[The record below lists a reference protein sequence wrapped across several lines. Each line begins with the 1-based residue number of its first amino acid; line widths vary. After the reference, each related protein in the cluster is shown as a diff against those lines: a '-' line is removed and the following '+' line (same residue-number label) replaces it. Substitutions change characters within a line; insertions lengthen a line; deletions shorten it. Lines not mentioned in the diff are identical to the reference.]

1 MIIKWFKKLLGI
13 KPVVSRGFFG
23 SWLSSG
29 APMPEVKKPK
39 KLNIKQ
45 SVIGALQKQGDS
57 YSYPIKAPELPP
69 GVVPVG
75 VSPMVAMD
83 STGQWF
89 GAEFTYSSGG
99 GFPGYPALAA
109 LSTRPEYRA
118 MSSALAN
125 ESTRQWIELFSDGG
139 DDSTADKITKINAEL
154 ERLCARDVFKTALI
168 HDGLFGRGQIF
179 IDIDGADK
187 EKPLILSPKSIKKDS
202 LRKIKNIEPMWT
214 TPADYTTTDPTDDWF
229 YKPRTWFSFG
239 KTIHSD
245 RLLTIITREV
255 PDILKA
261 AFNFSGISLSQLAE
275 PYVDNW
281 LRTRQG
287 VSDLINNFSITAIKT
302 KLESVLYDGAD
313 GASIADRA
321 KLFNATRSNLG
332 LMVLDKE
339 TEEMVQ
345 LNVPLSGLHELQGQ
359 AQEQMCSV
367 SRIPAIVLTG
377 ISPGGLNASSD
388 SELTVFYDWINS
400 QQEAFLRTPLKTLI
414 SVIQLS
420 KFGAIDESI
429 KFKFLPLRQMTDSE
443 IATIRLSD
451 AQTDAVDIDHG
462 VLDPAERREKLAKDP
477 HSGYNGIDVNNVP
490 VFEGEQDELS
500 TQTGTESENA

>member
-1 MIIKWFKKLLGI
+1 MIIEWFKKLLGI
-13 KPVVSRGFFG
+13 KSVVKND
-23 SWLSSG
+23 
-29 APMPEVKKPK
+29 EKPK
-39 KLNIKQ
+39 KLSIKP
-45 SVIGALQKQGDS
+45 SVVHAMEEQGGA
-57 YSYPIKAPELPP
+57 YSYPVKPPDLPP
-69 GVVPVG
+69 GVVPPG
-75 VSPMVAMD
+75 IAPIIAAD

-118 MSSALAN
+118 MASALSN
-125 ESTRQWIELFSDGG
+125 EATRQWIDIFSDGG
-139 DDSTADKITKINAEL
+139 DDSTVNKITEINTEL
-154 ERLCARDVFKTALI
+154 ERLCARDVFKQALM
-168 HDGLFGRGQIF
+168 HDCLFGRGQIF
-179 IDIDGADK
+179 IDIDGADI

-202 LRKIKNIEPMWT
+202 LRKIKNVEPMWT
-214 TPADYTTTDPTDDWF
+214 TPAYYNTTDPFDDYF

-281 LRTRQG
+281 LRTRQA

-302 KLESVLYDGAD
+302 KMDSVLYEGDDGT
-313 GASIADRA
+313 SISTRA
-321 KLFNATRSNLG
+321 KLFTATRSNLG
-332 LMVLDKE
+332 LMVLDKD
-339 TEEMVQ
+339 TEELVQ
-345 LNVPLSGLHELQGQ
+345 LNTPLSGLHELQGQ
-359 AQEQMCSV
+359 AQEQLCSV
-367 SRIPAIVLTG
+367 SRTPAIVLTG

-420 KFGAIDESI
+420 LFGAIDESI
-429 KFKFLPLRQMTDSE
+429 KFKFLPLRQMTE
-443 IATIRLSD
+443 EQIAAIRLSD
-451 AQTDAVDIDHG
+451 AQSDASDIDHG
-462 VLDPAERREKLAKDP
+462 VVSPEERREKLSKDP
-477 HSGYNGIDVNNVP
+477 HSGYNGIDVSDVP
-490 VFEGEQDELS
+490 VYEDEQDELS
-500 TQTGTESENA
+500 TQTGTESEYA